1 MKLKYR
7 HIATVLF
14 AATAIHAGAQDLR
27 SAYFLDSYLYRH
39 ELNPAFANEEN
50 YFSIPV
56 IGNINVDMMGNF
68 GYEELVRKNPLYP
81 DKSDKKMTSFLNPY
95 VSNPLRGFGAGDNG
109 IATDLKMGIV
119 SFGFKKWGGYNTV
132 ELNMR
137 GSLNV
142 NAPYKLFQFAAQ
154 ATNDRYDI
162 GDISLDAQTYAEI
175 AVGHSR
181 EIDRDIRVGAK
192 AKLLVGIADA
202 SVKMEN
208 VVADLKEADKWVI
221 TADAQS
227 DVSMS
232 GFKYLTKTKDYNSK
246 DDSFQKVKDVDLGM
260 GVSGFGLAV
269 DAGVEYKMG
278 DDLTLSAAINDL
290 GAIVWLNDHRAA
302 NLAKSFE
309 FNGFHDVAV
318 DSKSEDKLDNQ
329 ADKYTD
335 QLLDFA
341 NLRDVGDEGVRI
353 TGIGATLNAGAEYVI
368 PTYRALKLGV
378 LGTVRINGPHSWS
391 EARLSANIKPVDWF
405 EGGVNVAVN
414 SFTANFG
421 WAAVFK
427 SRKCNFF
434 IGMDR
439 IVGKMSKELIPLNSN
454 GSLSLGLNIYM

>member
-1 MKLKYR
+1 M
-7 HIATVLF
+7 
-14 AATAIHAGAQDLR
+14 
-27 SAYFLDSYLYRH
+27 
-39 ELNPAFANEEN
+39 
-50 YFSIPV
+50 
-56 IGNINVDMMGNF
+56 
-68 GYEELVRKNPLYP
+68 
-81 DKSDKKMTSFLNPY
+81 
-95 VSNPLRGFGAGDNG
+95 
-109 IATDLKMGIV
+109 
-119 SFGFKKWGGYNTV
+119 
-132 ELNMR
+132 
-137 GSLNV
+137 
-142 NAPYKLFQFAAQ
+142 
-154 ATNDRYDI
+154 
-162 GDISLDAQTYAEI
+162 
-175 AVGHSR
+175 
-181 EIDRDIRVGAK
+181 
-192 AKLLVGIADA
+192 GIADA

-232 GFKYLTKTKDYNSK
+232 GFKYLTKTKDYNAK

-269 DAGVEYKMG
+269 DAGIEYKMG

-309 FNGFHDVAV
+309 FNGFHDVAI

-378 LGTVRINGPHSWS
+378 LGTIRINGPHSWS

-427 SRKCNFF
+427 SKKCNFF